1 VEMAERLAADMGVAV
16 QFVETTWAGL
26 VRDMSA
32 QALFDLGTMNPQ
44 LALFDL
50 GTMNPQLA
58 LFDLGTM
65 NPQLALFDLGTITN
79 AM

>member
-1 VEMAERLAADMGVAV
+1 MAERLAADMGVAV

-32 QALFDLGTMNPQ
+32 QALFDLGTMNPK
-44 LALFDL
+44 
-50 GTMNPQLA
+50 
-58 LFDLGTM
+58 
-65 NPQLALFDLGTITN
+65 LALFDLGTISN